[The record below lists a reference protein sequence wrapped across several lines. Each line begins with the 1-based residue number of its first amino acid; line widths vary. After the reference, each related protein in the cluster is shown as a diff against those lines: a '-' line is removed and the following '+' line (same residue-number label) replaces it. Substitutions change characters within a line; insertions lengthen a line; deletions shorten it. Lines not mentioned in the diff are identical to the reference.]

1 MSSPAINRQ
10 ELDMTKKKAPSHSG
24 AKVTET
30 RMDSAKKKIGE
41 FDAYKIMDQDDLLI
55 YYQSALRNIGLYTSV
70 AFAIIT
76 YSREM
81 KGGPYIKLVTR
92 LIGLCLLFI
101 AFSINFILLQDIQLV
116 TNAGFSLFTKWLH
129 INILL
134 FCIQVS
140 LFLLSFYILYINY
153 V

>member
-1 MSSPAINRQ
+1 MSLPATNRQ
-10 ELDMTKKKAPSHSG
+10 ELNMTKKKEPSDS
-24 AKVTET
+24 KEDVTDD
-30 RMDSAKKKIGE
+30 RMDQTEKNIGE
-41 FDAYKIMDQDDLLI
+41 FDAYKIMDQDDLLV

-81 KGGPYIKLVTR
+81 KGGPATKLLTR
-92 LIGLCLLFI
+92 IIGICILFI
-101 AFSINFILLQDIQLV
+101 AFSINFILLQDMQLV

-134 FCIQVS
+134 LIIQIT
-140 LFLLSFYILYINY
+140 LFLLSVYILFVNY
-153 V
+153 A